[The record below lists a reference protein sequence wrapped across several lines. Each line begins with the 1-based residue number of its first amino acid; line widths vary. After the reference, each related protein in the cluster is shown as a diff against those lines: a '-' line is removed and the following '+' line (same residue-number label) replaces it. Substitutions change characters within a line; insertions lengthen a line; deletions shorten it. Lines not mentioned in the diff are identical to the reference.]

1 MKKYKPMALM
11 LCVLLLAG
19 CARGGTEIEKK
30 EKKVTEGVSAVTE
43 LNSSSQ
49 SDESTEDTE
58 TTTTYDDV
66 NDPDS
71 ELEKE
76 EPEVPTRHEIAVE
89 NIMQMPE
96 LPFGCEIV
104 SLTIVLNHLGFNVDK
119 MYMCDNYL
127 TTIDYW
133 RANDQLYG
141 PDPHEAFPGSPKD
154 KHNISGCFSP
164 VIVRAAENFFRDNNA
179 PYTPL
184 NTTGMELEDL
194 LHTYIDNDIPVIIW
208 VTSKDL
214 HEIEYKYSWHT
225 ADERII
231 NFPTYQH
238 CLVMTGYDTDIGLIF
253 TADPLVGNTG
263 YDYYKFEQ
271 RYKELGTE
279 SLVILP
285 KSQ

>member
-1 MKKYKPMALM
+1 MKKTKIPA
-11 LCVLLLAG
+11 LLLCALLMAG
-19 CARGGTEIEKK
+19 CSRGGTEIKTK
-30 EKKVTEGVSAVTE
+30 DTSGVSAVTE
-43 LNSSSQ
+43 LESSSQ
-49 SDESTEDTE
+49 SDDTSSAEE

-71 ELEKE
+71 ELEDE
-76 EPEVPTRHEIAVE
+76 TETEVPTRHEIAVE

-104 SLTIVLNHLGFNVDK
+104 SLTIVLNHLGFDVDK

-154 KHNISGCFSP
+154 KHNISGCFAQ
-164 VIVRAAENFFRDNNA
+164 VIVRSAENYFRDNNA
-179 PYTPL
+179 PYAPL
-184 NTTGMELEDL
+184 NTTGTSLEDL
-194 LHTYIDNDIPVIIW
+194 LHTYIDKDIPVIIW
-208 VTSKDL
+208 VTSKNL

-225 ADERII
+225 ADEREI

-263 YDYYKFEQ
+263 YDYYRFEQ
-271 RYKELGTE
+271 RFIELGSE

-285 KSQ
+285 KSE

>member
-1 MKKYKPMALM
+1 MKKNKLPALM
-11 LCVLLLAG
+11 LSVLLMAG
-19 CARGGTEIEKK
+19 CAHGGTEIKTK
-30 EKKVTEGVSAVTE
+30 QTEGVSAVTD
-43 LNSSSQ
+43 LDSSQ
-49 SDESTEDTE
+49 PDDSLSETEE
-58 TTTTYDDV
+58 EITTTTYDDV
-66 NDPDS
+66 NDSDEELDS
-71 ELEKE
+71 ETD
-76 EPEVPTRHEIAVE
+76 EVPTSHRIDVE

-154 KHNISGCFSP
+154 KHNISGCFAQ
-164 VIVRAAENFFRDNNA
+164 VIVRAAERFFQDNNGQ
-179 PYTPL
+179 YTAV
-184 NTTGMELEDL
+184 NTTGMSLDELE
-194 LHTYIDNDIPVIIW
+194 HTYIDNDIPVIIW

-238 CLVMTGYDTDIGLIF
+238 CLVMTGYNSETGVIY
-253 TADPLVGNTG
+253 TADPLVGNTF
-263 YDYYKFEQ
+263 YYRPLFEQ
-271 RYKELGTE
+271 RYIELGTE
-279 SLVILP
+279 SLVIVP
-285 KSQ
+285 KSE